1 MRRIKMIAN
10 LTYETARMISKNE
23 FEKFLSKNN
32 DAKNWNDSQKQAII
46 INNVKSKDTKSL
58 NLSNIGK
65 SNINSLI
72 LNNNFRND
80 DGHLR
85 TLNITIYTDEEGV
98 SVDEK
103 ECIYERYFE
112 KNIHSQG
119 LFKNTKIENTNIKV
133 DTISNI
139 ECIYDL
145 YRQKISA
152 NSIAK
157 LLGRDDLSEN
167 LECIEKISRIEVGV
181 AASSEEEFL
190 DRHRKELN
198 SNIELRKEVEK
209 IFNTKNNYAVQYVS
223 YYFDNRNIYN
233 NNIKLLIEALYI
245 AKRIKRNEYFEM
257 NLNIPVIN
265 QTNNLKFFG
274 QLMSMTNGLFI
285 HFNINFNFN
294 EINSNAIL
302 NMQDGQSQGIALKN
316 VISEIKKMQY
326 STICSFGINVED
338 VEGKNCIK
346 EVIYNLFRI
355 VSFNNELNEEQALE
369 YATTC
374 LKEAELLALEIRVK
388 NIVKNECDKNDCGLS
403 KRDVEEIIN
412 DVKKR
417 LASSIYEKEYTSGD
431 IDLDKVVGL
440 EEFKKEMKRVKNSIE
455 LSYKNDNLSIS
466 QTNKAIMNLCYRFEG
481 GNGVGKTY
489 AANIMAN
496 CLYRAG
502 ITSNNSTFTFFSIN
516 DALANM
522 ENIICKF
529 KNDDIRSYLCDDIYD
544 VILIESVEN
553 TTVND
558 LRSFLNKL
566 NVIKENN
573 LVILCGSKKDFKKLD
588 DSVADFKSKFPRTI
602 KFDGYSVSELV
613 DILIQKIKSKK
624 YEIGEAALK
633 LVKEQFEKVIK
644 VPNFSNAIFV
654 ENYVE
659 NIISN
664 SLSRVFNNNTEAE
677 NGADSYLIIETDI
690 KNVDMVG
697 LLGSDYKVIE
707 AYENAMSEM
716 DKLIGLTSVKN
727 YIKSYIA
734 KSKIDK
740 MRKDCGYALD
750 EGLNMHLCFT
760 GSPGTAKTTVARQFA
775 KILYSNGIITKPDI
789 VECGLSDLQGEYLG
803 QTSPKVIEKFEEA
816 KGGVIFI
823 DEAYSLNNDDVY
835 SKQTVDTIVEQMR
848 LNPYILCLLHYRQ
861 ILYH

>member
-1 MRRIKMIAN
+1 
-10 LTYETARMISKNE
+10 
-23 FEKFLSKNN
+23 
-32 DAKNWNDSQKQAII
+32 
-46 INNVKSKDTKSL
+46 
-58 NLSNIGK
+58 
-65 SNINSLI
+65 
-72 LNNNFRND
+72 
-80 DGHLR
+80 
-85 TLNITIYTDEEGV
+85 
-98 SVDEK
+98 
-103 ECIYERYFE
+103 
-112 KNIHSQG
+112 
-119 LFKNTKIENTNIKV
+119 
-133 DTISNI
+133 
-139 ECIYDL
+139 
-145 YRQKISA
+145 
-152 NSIAK
+152 
-157 LLGRDDLSEN
+157 
-167 LECIEKISRIEVGV
+167 
-181 AASSEEEFL
+181 
-190 DRHRKELN
+190 
-198 SNIELRKEVEK
+198 
-209 IFNTKNNYAVQYVS
+209 
-223 YYFDNRNIYN
+223 
-233 NNIKLLIEALYI
+233 
-245 AKRIKRNEYFEM
+245 
-257 NLNIPVIN
+257 
-265 QTNNLKFFG
+265 
-274 QLMSMTNGLFI
+274 
-285 HFNINFNFN
+285 
-294 EINSNAIL
+294 
-302 NMQDGQSQGIALKN
+302 MQDGQSQGIALKN

-740 MRKDCGYALD
+740 MKKDCGYALD

-835 SKQTVDTIVEQMR
+835 SKQTVDTIVEQMENHRDEVIVIFAGYKEPMEAFVKSNPGIKGRVSRFLDFPNYDIDELMQIFDKLIADKNYLLDDEAKIKSYVKKFLEEKMSKEDFANGREVR
-848 LNPYILCLLHYRQ
+848 LLIENAILNQSMRLYNENQ
-861 ILYH
+861 IDIKDREVLMSLKYEDFIDESKEFYKEKNKIGFAA